1 MPSSFQQGSSSKAG
15 IRGAGHQFSRSDA
28 ELADILARPRGE
40 QTQVTNDGVRV
51 FVDLS
56 KHTIVNFVDLVAQ
69 QHAQRALARKKE
81 AKLAKKQ
88 QHAKRIAEP
97 ESSDAMEVDPP
108 EETGPESAIHSEVD
122 GDGEDVGESVGESD
136 NSDNS
141 DNNSEDSNDN
151 DSDNPPPKKDFLDN
165 LMDRFEKL
173 YYVLDEE
180 DEEERRAHEEGRPQK
195 KRSRWDF
202 ESYDIN
208 DDFIDDSEAMVQSMG
223 IKLRPKESGFYVC
236 RGPLV
241 MVPVD
246 EPSAPRKR
254 GGAGAAG
261 GGRRR
266 APAGTTTT
274 KGSNLAVVES
284 AIEWTPEVSET
295 ERKPSGKSSNGE
307 GGSTAPKKKRTTKAK
322 NVTMADDADNDTN
335 NDSDKQTK
343 APAPKRAKAKSV
355 KTPAADAAATAQESS
370 AIVDASTTSTP
381 NSDPAASKS
390 ATTGTSKAST
400 TSKSKAAAG
409 AKVTGSSSATSA
421 AAIPTVRVDSPPP
434 TPMDGVEDSSTPQ
447 PHPSR
452 PISPLKVKSRSK
464 AKASKVQQDGSL
476 SADPAT
482 DDALT
487 EDDTA
492 QDPHSMDT
500 SADNTVADT
509 IGKVTSHSNDA
520 SYEGKSRSSSPALR
534 RMSGSQGSARDDG
547 LESDD
552 QIVELGPK
560 PEEPLPDELK
570 PAFRAVE
577 ELAEKELWE
586 GLFPAPVRTAMF
598 TFGHKALEYC
608 KGSGKI
614 IPEVYFDHLRS
625 IIPYQG
631 TTLRKLIYR
640 MLLPNWIKDLEF
652 EKAKY
657 IGQFTERTKKV
668 LLSSGLANQ
677 ATLQDADGDVNLSGD
692 EGKLQKKFPWTHDL
706 RLLLWE
712 TMEMFMEIRQ
722 AKHEFHTVK
731 NSYPAPPTDSK
742 TRKDAYQTLL
752 LAFPSGWTTSYEISR
767 QYSQLKEK
775 VQKQRNDKKE
785 VEVTKPVLP
794 TKAKTVTGG
803 AASRPPKAVASPAGP
818 ATSTT
823 KLTKSLSSTKLTAG
837 NTPTSATTS
846 PTKSTAATASAS
858 AATPA
863 KSTPVA
869 ASTASSAKPTSSP
882 TLPTKIPASA
892 ANTTPSPLLSTV
904 KPDMSA
910 GSRDSPPIVA
920 RRVTPNATSSSALS
934 PPSLH
939 RATGTPEPP
948 QLQAQHASKPPQAQ
962 QSRHPSQPP
971 MQQQAS
977 RTHFTYT
984 GGPISSNPAPSSLNK
999 KRKNSLGVAHG
1010 SGSNA
1015 DPLVIDEGP
1024 VQERDYG
1031 YERRRSPQPYY
1042 RDTSYPSQV
1051 SYSSQ
1056 DMASSKSSNSSVANK
1071 KAKASADD
1079 YGDYRDYRGPSPRGP
1094 SPGASGSA
1102 RGMESTG
1109 SFSGYHRA
1117 VGSGRGSRLGSVGVG
1132 LRDGPG
1138 PSQQH
1143 SSSMR
1148 RSYSPPPMQHQRL
1161 PPVYRSQQPESI
1173 MQYREGSDMPSYH
1186 HHRSQQQ
1193 QHEMSR
1199 SERDSGRIYSPSSM
1213 HSPPTSSSS
1222 GPGSTRH
1229 PGRPVQQ
1236 PLTHH
1241 QRSPDDLLRHPPS
1254 HRSQQQQQSQ
1264 PPSSHYSHR
1273 R

>member
-343 APAPKRAKAKSV
+343 APAPKRAKAKPV
-355 KTPAADAAATAQESS
+355 KTPVADAAATAQESS
-370 AIVDASTTSTP
+370 ATVDASTTSTP

-390 ATTGTSKAST
+390 ATTTTSKAST
-400 TSKSKAAAG
+400 TSKSKTAAG

-509 IGKVTSHSNDA
+509 TGKVTSHSNDA
-520 SYEGKSRSSSPALR
+520 SYEVKSRSSSPAPR

-794 TKAKTVTGG
+794 TKAKAVTGG
-803 AASRPPKAVASPAGP
+803 AASRPPKAVASPAGS

-837 NTPTSATTS
+837 NTPTNATTS

-869 ASTASSAKPTSSP
+869 ASTTPSAKPTSSP

-934 PPSLH
+934 PASLH

-1079 YGDYRDYRGPSPRGP
+1079 YGDYHDYRGPSPRGP
-1094 SPGASGSA
+1094 SPRGPSPSASGSA

-1117 VGSGRGSRLGSVGVG
+1117 VGSGRGGRLGSAGVG

-1222 GPGSTRH
+1222 GPG
-1229 PGRPVQQ
+1229 
-1236 PLTHH
+1236 
-1241 QRSPDDLLRHPPS
+1241 
-1254 HRSQQQQQSQ
+1254 
-1264 PPSSHYSHR
+1264 
-1273 R
+1273 

>member
-1 MPSSFQQGSSSKAG
+1 MPSSFQQGLSSKTG

-88 QHAKRIAEP
+88 QHAKRIADP

-108 EETGPESAIHSEVD
+108 EETGPESAVHSEAD
-122 GDGEDVGESVGESD
+122 GDGEDVGESVDESD

-246 EPSAPRKR
+246 EPSTPRKR
-254 GGAGAAG
+254 GGAGGAG

-266 APAGTTTT
+266 APVSTTTTT

-307 GGSTAPKKKRTTKAK
+307 GSTAPKKKRMTKAK

-343 APAPKRAKAKSV
+343 APAPKRAKAKAT
-355 KTPAADAAATAQESS
+355 KAPAADSAATAQELS
-370 AIVDASTTSTP
+370 AAADVTTTSTP
-381 NSDPAASKS
+381 ISDPAASKS
-390 ATTGTSKAST
+390 ATAATSKAST
-400 TSKSKAAAG
+400 TSKTKTSTAGKA
-409 AKVTGSSSATSA
+409 TGSSSTTSA

-434 TPMDGVEDSSTPQ
+434 PSPPPPMDDIEDSATPQ
-447 PHPSR
+447 PPPSR
-452 PISPLKVKSRSK
+452 PVSPLKAKSRSK
-464 AKASKVQQDGSL
+464 AKSAKAQQDDSL

-492 QDPHSMDT
+492 QDPHAMDT
-500 SADNTVADT
+500 SVDNTVADI
-509 IGKVTSHSNDA
+509 IGKVTPPSNDV
-520 SYEGKSRSSSPALR
+520 SREGKSMSSSPAPR
-534 RMSGSQGSARDDG
+534 RMSNSQGSTREDG

-560 PEEPLPDELK
+560 PEEPLPDDLK
-570 PAFRAVE
+570 PAFRVIE

-586 GLFPAPVRTAMF
+586 GLFPVPVRTAMF

-614 IPEVYFDHLRS
+614 IPDVYFDHLRS

-631 TTLRKLIYR
+631 TTLQKLIYR

-652 EKAKY
+652 EKTRY
-657 IGQFTERTKKV
+657 IGLFMERIKKV

-677 ATLQDADGDVNLSGD
+677 ATAQDADGDVNLSGD

-712 TMEMFMEIRQ
+712 TMEIIMEIRQ
-722 AKHEFHTVK
+722 AKHEYHLVK
-731 NSYPAPPTDSK
+731 NSFPAPPTDSK

-775 VQKQRNDKKE
+775 VQKQKNDKKD

-794 TKAKTVTGG
+794 TKTKAVAAS
-803 AASRPPKAVASPAGP
+803 AASRLPKAVASPTGST
-818 ATSTT
+818 TSTT
-823 KLTKSLSSTKLTAG
+823 KLTKTPSSNKLTAG
-837 NTPTSATTS
+837 NTSASSTTS
-846 PTKSTAATASAS
+846 PTKSTTATTSASMTASAS
-858 AATPA
+858 LTPTATA
-863 KSTPVA
+863 
-869 ASTASSAKPTSSP
+869 TASSVKPTSSSTIP
-882 TLPTKIPASA
+882 SKVPASA
-892 ANTTPSPLLSTV
+892 AITASSPLLSAV
-904 KPDMSA
+904 KPDVA
-910 GSRDSPPIVA
+910 VGPRDSPPVVA
-920 RRVTPNATSSSALS
+920 RRVTPNATSSAARS
-934 PPSLH
+934 PANLH
-939 RATGTPEPP
+939 RATATPEPP
-948 QLQAQHASKPPQAQ
+948 QPPAQHASKPPQSQ
-962 QSRHPSQPP
+962 QSQHPSQPS
-971 MQQQAS
+971 MQQHTT
-977 RTHFTYT
+977 RTHFTYS
-984 GGPISSNPAPSSLNK
+984 GGPMSNSSSASSLSR
-999 KRKNSLGVAHG
+999 KRKNSLGVAQG

-1042 RDTSYPSQV
+1042 RDASYPSQV
-1051 SYSSQ
+1051 SYSSH
-1056 DMASSKSSNSSVANK
+1056 DMPSSKSSNSGVANK
-1071 KAKASADD
+1071 KAKASVGD
-1079 YGDYRDYRGPSPRGP
+1079 YGDYRGSSPS
-1094 SPGASGSA
+1094 ASGSA
-1102 RGMESTG
+1102 RGMDSTG

-1117 VGSGRGSRLGSVGVG
+1117 VESGRGVPRKFGYVTV
-1132 LRDGPG
+1132 P
-1138 PSQQH
+1138 
-1143 SSSMR
+1143 
-1148 RSYSPPPMQHQRL
+1148 SPP
-1161 PPVYRSQQPESI
+1161 STTAAA
-1173 MQYREGSDMPSYH
+1173 
-1186 HHRSQQQ
+1186 
-1193 QHEMSR
+1193 
-1199 SERDSGRIYSPSSM
+1199 RDI
-1213 HSPPTSSSS
+1213 
-1222 GPGSTRH
+1222 
-1229 PGRPVQQ
+1229 
-1236 PLTHH
+1236 
-1241 QRSPDDLLRHPPS
+1241 
-1254 HRSQQQQQSQ
+1254 
-1264 PPSSHYSHR
+1264 
-1273 R
+1273 

>member
-1 MPSSFQQGSSSKAG
+1 MPSSFQQGLSSKTG
-15 IRGAGHQFSRSDA
+15 IKGAGHQFSRSDA

-88 QHAKRIAEP
+88 QHAKRIADP

-108 EETGPESAIHSEVD
+108 EETGPESAVHSEAD

-136 NSDNS
+136 DSDNS

-254 GGAGAAG
+254 GGAGGAG

-266 APAGTTTT
+266 APASTTTTT

-307 GGSTAPKKKRTTKAK
+307 GGSTASKKKRTTKAK

-343 APAPKRAKAKSV
+343 APAPKRTKAKATKA
-355 KTPAADAAATAQESS
+355 PAADSTATAKESS
-370 AIVDASTTSTP
+370 AAADVATTSTP
-381 NSDPAASKS
+381 ISDPAASKS
-390 ATTGTSKAST
+390 AAATTSNAST
-400 TSKSKAAAG
+400 TSKTKTTTASKA
-409 AKVTGSSSATSA
+409 TGSSSTTSA
-421 AAIPTVRVDSPPP
+421 AAIPTVRIDSPPP
-434 TPMDGVEDSSTPQ
+434 TPMDDVEDSAIVQ
-447 PHPSR
+447 PPPSR
-452 PISPLKVKSRSK
+452 PVSPLKVKSRSK
-464 AKASKVQQDGSL
+464 AKSAKVQQDGSL

-487 EDDTA
+487 EDDTT
-492 QDPHSMDT
+492 QDPHAMDT
-500 SADNTVADT
+500 SADNTVADI
-509 IGKVTSHSNDA
+509 IGKGTPPSNDV
-520 SYEGKSRSSSPALR
+520 SREGKSRSSSPAPR
-534 RMSGSQGSARDDG
+534 RMSNSQGSTREDG

-560 PEEPLPDELK
+560 PEEPLPDDLK
-570 PAFRAVE
+570 PAFRVIE

-586 GLFPAPVRTAMF
+586 GLFPVPVRTAMF

-614 IPEVYFDHLRS
+614 IPDVYFDHLRS
-625 IIPYQG
+625 IIPYKA
-631 TTLRKLIYR
+631 TTLQKLIYR

-652 EKAKY
+652 EKTRY
-657 IGQFTERTKKV
+657 IGLFTERIKKV

-677 ATLQDADGDVNLSGD
+677 ATTQDTDGDVNLSGD

-712 TMEMFMEIRQ
+712 TMEIIMEIRQ
-722 AKHEFHTVK
+722 AKHEYHLVK
-731 NSYPAPPTDSK
+731 NSFPAPPTDSK

-752 LAFPSGWTTSYEISR
+752 LAFQSGWTTSYEISR

-775 VQKQRNDKKE
+775 VQKQKNDKKD
-785 VEVTKPVLP
+785 VEIMKPVLP
-794 TKAKTVTGG
+794 TKTKAVAAS
-803 AASRPPKAVASPAGP
+803 AASRLPKAAASPTGAT
-818 ATSTT
+818 TSTT
-823 KLTKSLSSTKLTAG
+823 KFTKTPSSNKLTSG
-837 NTPTSATTS
+837 NTSASSTTS
-846 PTKSTAATASAS
+846 PTKSTTATASAS
-858 AATPA
+858 MAASARMAPAAT
-863 KSTPVA
+863 
-869 ASTASSAKPTSSP
+869 STASSVKPTSSP
-882 TLPTKIPASA
+882 PMPAKVPASA
-892 ANTTPSPLLSTV
+892 AITASSPLLNAV
-904 KPDMSA
+904 KPDIAVSP
-910 GSRDSPPIVA
+910 RDSPPVVA
-920 RRVTPNATSSSALS
+920 RRVTPNATSSATCS
-934 PPSLH
+934 PANLH
-939 RATGTPEPP
+939 RATATPEPP
-948 QLQAQHASKPPQAQ
+948 QPPAQHAPKPPQSQ

-971 MQQQAS
+971 MQQHAT
-977 RTHFTYT
+977 RTHFTYS
-984 GGPISSNPAPSSLNK
+984 GGPMSSSSSASSLI
-999 KRKNSLGVAHG
+999 AQG

-1051 SYSSQ
+1051 SYSSH
-1056 DMASSKSSNSSVANK
+1056 DMPSSKSSNSGVANK
-1071 KAKASADD
+1071 KAKSSVAD
-1079 YGDYRDYRGPSPRGP
+1079 YGDYRGSSPSAP
-1094 SPGASGSA
+1094 GSA
-1102 RGMESTG
+1102 RGMDSTG

-1117 VGSGRGSRLGSVGVG
+1117 VESGRGGHLGSVGVG

-1138 PSQQH
+1138 QSQQQ

-1161 PPVYRSQQPESI
+1161 PPVYRSQQPEPI
-1173 MQYREGSDMPSYH
+1173 IQYRESSDMPPYH
-1186 HHRSQQQ
+1186 HHRQQQQ

-1199 SERDSGRIYSPSSM
+1199 SEKEGGRLYSPSM

-1222 GPGSTRH
+1222 PGPGSTRYS
-1229 PGRPVQQ
+1229 GRPVQQ
-1236 PLTHH
+1236 PPHH
-1241 QRSPDDLLRHPPS
+1241 QRSPDDHLRHPLS
-1254 HRSQQQQQSQ
+1254 HRSQQQQ